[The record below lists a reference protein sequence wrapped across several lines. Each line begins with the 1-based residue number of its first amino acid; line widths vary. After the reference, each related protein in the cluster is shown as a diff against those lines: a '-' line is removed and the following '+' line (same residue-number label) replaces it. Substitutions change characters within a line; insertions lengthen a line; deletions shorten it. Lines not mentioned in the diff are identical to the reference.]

1 MCNIAEYCAN
11 KPVKYPAILHIKL
24 SNKIYIFHMKM
35 CTIKFHINRQI
46 K

>member
-24 SNKIYIFHMKM
+24 SNKIYLSELNYLNSSYH
-35 CTIKFHINRQI
+35 
-46 K
+46 